1 MLKTGGN
8 KMMSYRSLRFRIVFW
23 YSIVF
28 VLAFV
33 LIEIGIYLYLDRSL
47 HREIDMALSREAVEF
62 AEKLM
67 VKSGVIFIS
76 DSVEF
81 REPEH
86 FYLSDAS
93 VFFRI
98 FDKNLNLV
106 AISENLKRANF
117 VIPKPERV
125 DVEGAKEIEI
135 NGKRLR
141 IFYLPIRDENGLFGL
156 IEMSKFEGA
165 VQTAMGLLRT
175 SLFLALLLAI
185 IIVSYGGGVIVSKF
199 ISPLEQIIDKADK
212 INAENLTERINVNQS
227 NPPDEIVKLVN
238 SLNRLLERLERS
250 FKQIAQ
256 FTYDVSHELLTPL
269 TVMKD
274 EIEISLMRRRKV
286 KDYIQTLNVVYRQV
300 NRSIDII
307 RSMLYLAKVEAG
319 VINVNLR
326 EVNLPELIREVILT
340 LNHKAKRKN
349 IKVKFNCDSILIS
362 KTDENILFEALK
374 NILDNAIEYTG
385 KNGSVEIKCER
396 VGKWL
401 EISISDNGIGIS
413 ADDLPYIFNR
423 FYRGR
428 HALELNPTGTGLG
441 LALTKSMIELLK
453 GKINVSSELGKGT
466 TFIVQ
471 IPA

>member
-1 MLKTGGN
+1 MIN
-8 KMMSYRSLRFRIVFW
+8 FRSLRFRVVFW

-28 VLAFV
+28 VLAFI
-33 LIEIGIYLYLDRSL
+33 LIEVGIYFYLDRSL
-47 HREIDMALSREAVEF
+47 HRGIDVTLSKEAAEF
-62 AEKLM
+62 AEK
-67 VKSGVIFIS
+67 VEVESGMIFIS

-81 REPEH
+81 NEPEH
-86 FYLSDAS
+86 LYLNDAS
-93 VFFRI
+93 VFFRV

-106 AISENLKRANF
+106 AISENLKNANF
-117 VIPKPERV
+117 VIPNPERA
-125 DVEGAKEIEI
+125 DIEGANEIEI

-141 IFYLPIRDENGLFGL
+141 IFYLPIKNENGLFGL
-156 IEMSKFEGA
+156 VEMSKFEGS

-175 SLFLALLLAI
+175 SLVLALLLAI
-185 IIVSYGGGVIVSKF
+185 IVVFYGGWVIVSKF
-199 ISPLEQIIDKADK
+199 ISPLEQIVYKADK
-212 INAENLTERINVNQS
+212 INAENLTERIKVDQND
-227 NPPDEIVKLVN
+227 PPDEVIKLVN

-250 FKQIAQ
+250 FKQIKQ

-286 KDYIQTLNVVYRQV
+286 KDYIQTLNVVYSQV
-300 NRSIDII
+300 NRSIDIVK
-307 RSMLYLAKVEAG
+307 SMLYLAKVEAG
-319 VINVNLR
+319 VINVNLC
-326 EVNLPELIREVILT
+326 EVNVPELIREVILT
-340 LNHKAKRKN
+340 LDRKAKRKK
-349 IKVKFNCDSILIS
+349 IKVKFNCDSVLIT

-385 KNGSVEIKCER
+385 KNGNVEIKCER

-413 ADDLPYIFNR
+413 ADDLPYIFDR

-441 LALTKSMIELLK
+441 LALTKSMIDLLK
-453 GKINVSSELGKGT
+453 GKISVSSEIGKGT

>member
-1 MLKTGGN
+1 MIN
-8 KMMSYRSLRFRIVFW
+8 YRSLKFRIVFW

-28 VLAFV
+28 ILAFI
-33 LIEIGIYLYLDRSL
+33 LIEVGIYFYLDRSL
-47 HREIDMALSREAVEF
+47 HREIDVALNREAVEF
-62 AEKLM
+62 AEKVM
-67 VKSGVIFIS
+67 IRSGGIFIS

-81 REPEH
+81 NEPEH
-86 FYLSDAS
+86 FYLNDAS
-93 VFFRI
+93 VFFRV

-117 VIPKPERV
+117 VIPNPDRA
-125 DVEGAKEIEI
+125 DVEGVREIEI
-135 NGKRLR
+135 EGKRLR
-141 IFYLPIRDENGLFGL
+141 IFYLPIRNENGLFGI

-175 SLFLALLLAI
+175 SLVLALLLAI
-185 IIVSYGGGVIVSKF
+185 IIVSYGGGAIVSRF

-212 INAENLTERINVNQS
+212 INAENLTERISVKQN
-227 NPPDEIVKLVN
+227 NPPDEIIKLAN
-238 SLNRLLERLERS
+238 SLNKLLERLERS

-274 EIEISLMRRRKV
+274 EIEISLMKRRNV
-286 KDYIQTLNVVYRQV
+286 KDYIQTLNVVYKQV

-307 RSMLYLAKVEAG
+307 KSMLYLAKAEAG
-319 VINVNLR
+319 VISVNLR
-326 EVNLPELIREVILT
+326 EVNIPELIREVILT

-349 IKVKFNCDSILIS
+349 IKVKFNCDSVLIS
-362 KTDENILFEALK
+362 KTDENILFDALR

-385 KNGSVEIKCER
+385 KGGSVEIKCEK
-396 VGKWL
+396 VEEWL
-401 EISISDNGIGIS
+401 KISISDTGIGIG
-413 ADDLPYIFNR
+413 ADDLPYIFDR

-441 LALTKSMIELLK
+441 LALTKSMIDLLK
-453 GKINVSSELGKGT
+453 GKISVSSEIGKGT
-466 TFIVQ
+466 TFVVQ